1 MTGRSNIA
9 VLVWFAS
16 FCLALGACASPR
28 TGVSDYRNISP
39 RWQISNSPLPI
50 PSPKAKPKVYR
61 ASAPAS
67 RGGATWVPA
76 STSSA
81 SGYRVRAGDTVYG
94 LARRFNVPASQII
107 KANGL
112 SKPYHL
118 NQGQRI
124 ALSQSPPA
132 RPKVSAQQPKPR
144 VVKASAKPR
153 AKTYTVRRGDG
164 LYAIARAKGVPASQ
178 LIRANK
184 LRKPYGLRKGQ
195 VLVIPA
201 LAQGQHAKPVR
212 VSPHAGRATFIWPAA
227 GKVVSR
233 YGVKADGLR
242 NDGINI
248 AAGAGDPVYAAA
260 SGEVIYAGDRLRA
273 FGNLILVRH
282 ASGMVSAYA
291 HVAKLM
297 VVEGQQVRQGVQI
310 ATVGK
315 TGLVKTPQLHFEL
328 RRDSQAIDPIRYLGR
343 LQMASAGR

>member
-1 MTGRSNIA
+1 MFARSNIA
-9 VLVWFAS
+9 LLVWFAG
-16 FCLALGACASPR
+16 FCLALGACASPH

-39 RWQISNSPLPI
+39 RWQIANSPLPI
-50 PSPKAKPKVYR
+50 PTPKAKPRVYR
-61 ASAPAS
+61 ASASTS
-67 RGGATWVPA
+67 RGGAAWVPA
-76 STSSA
+76 STAAA
-81 SGYRVRAGDTVYG
+81 SGYSVRAGDTVYG

-118 NQGQRI
+118 RQGQRI
-124 ALSQSPPA
+124 SLTGSSVRQAQVSQPS
-132 RPKVSAQQPKPR
+132 SKPR
-144 VVKASAKPR
+144 AVKASAKPKV
-153 AKTYTVRRGDG
+153 KTYTVRRGDG

-178 LIRANK
+178 LIRANN
-184 LRKPYGLRKGQ
+184 LQKPYALRKGQ

-201 LAQGQHAKPVR
+201 VVQGQYAAPAR
-212 VSPHAGRATFIWPAA
+212 VSPHAGRATFIWPTA

-248 AAGAGDPVYAAA
+248 AAKAGDPVYAAA

-328 RRDSQAIDPIRYLGR
+328 RRDSQAIDPMRYLGR
-343 LQMASAGR
+343 VQMASVGR